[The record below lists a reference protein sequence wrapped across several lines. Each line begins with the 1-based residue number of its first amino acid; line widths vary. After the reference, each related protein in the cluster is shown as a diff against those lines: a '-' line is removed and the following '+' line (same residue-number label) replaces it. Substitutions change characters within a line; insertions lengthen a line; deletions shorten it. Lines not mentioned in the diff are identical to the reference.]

1 MKVTSRKI
9 DWIVLYHVVLIGV
22 SSLVPFPFL
31 DDLFA
36 DYFERRLVGRL
47 ARSHGVVLSSR
58 QIRQL
63 AQQHGFGCLTGCS
76 LAFSYIVQE
85 VIQTFLPWL
94 KWQRAVDRATEAYY
108 SGYLWNS
115 LFGSA
120 SFDGEH
126 PAQYGKA
133 VQNARKGTNTELV
146 KNLIRA
152 TFNSSRGL
160 VLDIS
165 RGLFRLGMYSFR
177 HPFWFLARRRRVGD
191 EDTDQFTE
199 DQQPGIRSMVEEVTG
214 NLMEHLSSVPQ
225 GHFDRL
231 NDRLRAELEREG
243 LERG

>member
-1 MKVTSRKI
+1 MSSSAKVPSRKI

-36 DYFERRLVGRL
+36 DYFERRLVWRL
-47 ARSHGVVLSSR
+47 ARSHGVGLSS
-58 QIRQL
+58 
-63 AQQHGFGCLTGCS
+63 QHV
-76 LAFSYIVQE
+76 VQE

-120 SFDGEH
+120 GFDGEH
-126 PAQYGKA
+126 SAQYGKA
-133 VQNARKGTNTELV
+133 VENARKGTNTELV
-146 KNLIRA
+146 KNLIRT

-160 VLDIS
+160 VVDIS
-165 RGLFRLGMYSFR
+165 RGLFRLGMYSIR
-177 HPFWFLARRRRVGD
+177 HPFWFLARRRKIAD
-191 EDTDQFTE
+191 EEPDQFTE
-199 DQQPGIRSMVEEVTG
+199 DQQPGIRSLVEEVTG
-214 NLMEHLSSVPQ
+214 NLMERLSSVPQ

-231 NDRLRAELEREG
+231 NDRLSMELERQG
-243 LERG
+243 LAR